1 MRTLNRNK
9 QKMFY
14 SLPIGQ
20 FPIYSTDED
29 GNIIYVPVDGKDVP
43 VETGNYETFYGNPIE
58 FKANIS
64 STLASA
70 AFKPFGVDNSANMAT
85 ICCDKGYLD
94 LKIGAIIWKNSQ
106 VRYKNDRVDS
116 ASADFVVKGID
127 IEGLNNDLYLLERL
141 NV

>member
-1 MRTLNRNK
+1 MRTLNKNK

-14 SLPIGQ
+14 SLVIGKT
-20 FPIYSTDED
+20 PVYAKDENGD
-29 GNIIYVPVDGKDVP
+29 IKYIEVDGVRVP
-43 VETGNYETFYGNPIE
+43 VETGDYETLYGNPIE

-94 LKIGAIIWKNSQ
+94 LKIGAIIWKSSSVQ
-106 VRYKNDRVDS
+106 YKDNLVDGS
-116 ASADFVVKGID
+116 SADFVVKGID
-127 IEGLNNDLYLLERL
+127 IEGLNNDLFLLERL